1 MMERPTDNIKNPK
14 VKAYLEAI
22 AEGKTTSEKLSA
34 DEYEEGVSQFI
45 DGLDKALVQADEMI
59 ARAKLGDVPE
69 AISFSYIAKKYF
81 GKSRGWLMQKVNG
94 NVVNGKQATFT
105 DDERKQ
111 FRAAL
116 QDISKQLST
125 AAMAF

>member
-1 MMERPTDNIKNPK
+1 MERPTSNIKNPK
-14 VKAYLEAI
+14 IRAYMEAVT
-22 AEGKTTSEKLSA
+22 EGKPTTDKLTA

-45 DGLDKALVQADEMI
+45 DGLDTALAHADEMI

-94 NVVNGKQATFT
+94 NMVNGKQATFT
-105 DDERKQ
+105 EDERKQ

-116 QDISKQLST
+116 QDISKQLSI
-125 AAMAF
+125 AALAF

>member
-1 MMERPTDNIKNPK
+1 MERPTSNIKNPK
-14 VKAYLEAI
+14 IRAYMEAVT
-22 AEGKTTSEKLSA
+22 EGKPTADKLTA

-45 DGLDKALVQADEMI
+45 DGLDTALAQADEMI

-94 NVVNGKQATFT
+94 NMVNGKQAAFT
-105 DDERKQ
+105 EDERKQ

-116 QDISKQLST
+116 QDISKQLSI
-125 AAMAF
+125 AALAF

>member
-1 MMERPTDNIKNPK
+1 MERPTSNIKNPK
-14 VKAYLEAI
+14 IRAYMEAVT
-22 AEGKTTSEKLSA
+22 EGKPTADKLTA
-34 DEYEEGVSQFI
+34 DEYEEGVSEFI
-45 DGLDKALVQADEMI
+45 DGLDTALAQADEMI

-94 NVVNGKQATFT
+94 NMVNGKQAAFT
-105 DDERKQ
+105 EDERKQ

-116 QDISKQLST
+116 QDISKQLSI
-125 AAMAF
+125 AALAF